1 MTKDGTRH
9 QEKLLVREG
18 SQERYPKRFQG
29 VLCAALNQWQALC
42 RRVMLSGSE
51 IIHSL
56 QSGPTVLDVSSG
68 GVDDPRNPRTRAT
81 RDYNLLPQVVSRHV
95 ARGEVLDTNLL
106 PQSPIGCPRC
116 RE

>member
-1 MTKDGTRH
+1 MTKDGPRH
-9 QEKLLVREG
+9 QDQLLVREG

-29 VLCAALNQWQALC
+29 VLCAALNQRQALC
-42 RRVMLSGSE
+42 RRVVLSGSE
-51 IIHSL
+51 MIHSH
-56 QSGPTVLDVSSG
+56 QSGFMVFEIPSG
-68 GVDDPRNPRTRAT
+68 EADDPRNTRMRAI
-81 RDYNLLPQVVSRHV
+81 RDYNLLPQVVSRHE